1 MPLNDILLP
10 AISKARWAAASNT
23 LPQRSVSM
31 VKLLW
36 SPARAKAGKS
46 GAQIA
51 QSRNS
56 NDLHSPGKQVGEL
69 YACLASKCLAWQILA
84 VVTLTKSMLYDFLPD
99 ELFNNRLRAYTRRN
113 APDTSRREGPMSS
126 SAANLDA
133 YWMPF
138 TANRDFRKEP
148 RMISGAKGHHY
159 TSADGTEIYD
169 LFAGLWTC
177 GVGHCHPMIVEAVQT
192 QVAEL
197 DYAMAFQMG
206 HSKSFELAERVVDLA
221 PDGFTQCFFTNSG
234 SESVDTSL
242 KIALG
247 YHRARGE
254 GNRTRLIG
262 RERGYHGVNFG
273 GMSVGGIV
281 PNRKVFSANLIPGVD
296 HIRATGSIEH
306 AAFSRGQPEWGA
318 HLAEDL
324 ERLAALHD
332 GSNIAAVIVEPVA
345 GSTGILPPPVGY
357 LERLREICDKHGILL
372 IFDEVITAFG
382 RLGKPFAADYFGV
395 KPDIITTAKGLTNGV
410 IPMGAV
416 LVRDHV
422 YEAFMQGPENMIEL
436 FHGYTYSG
444 HPVAAAAGLATMD
457 IYEEEGTFEQSAA
470 LAAPFEEL
478 LHAFADHDK
487 VIDVRNCGLM
497 GAIELAP
504 RDGAPGARGLE
515 VHKRCFWEEQLI
527 VRNGMD
533 CLQFSPFLNSNV
545 DDWHKAFA
553 SIRRVL
559 DTVD

>member
-1 MPLNDILLP
+1 M
-10 AISKARWAAASNT
+10 
-23 LPQRSVSM
+23 
-31 VKLLW
+31 
-36 SPARAKAGKS
+36 
-46 GAQIA
+46 
-51 QSRNS
+51 
-56 NDLHSPGKQVGEL
+56 
-69 YACLASKCLAWQILA
+69 
-84 VVTLTKSMLYDFLPD
+84 
-99 ELFNNRLRAYTRRN
+99 
-113 APDTSRREGPMSS
+113 
-126 SAANLDA
+126 SAATDHVDA

-138 TANRDFRKEP
+138 TANRDFKKEP
-148 RMISGAKGHHY
+148 RIITGAEGHYY
-159 TSADGTEIYD
+159 TTKDGEKVYD
-169 LFAGLWTC
+169 LFAGLWTS
-177 GVGHCHPMIVEAVQT
+177 GVGHCHPKIVEAVQK
-192 QVAEL
+192 QVAKL
-197 DYAMAFQMG
+197 DFSMSFQVG
-206 HSKSFELAERVVDLA
+206 NDRSFELAERVTDLA

-234 SESVDTSL
+234 SESVDTAL

-262 RERGYHGVNFG
+262 RERSYHGVNFG

-296 HIRATGSIEH
+296 HIRATMNLEH
-306 AAFSRGQPEWGA
+306 TAFTRGQPEWGA
-318 HLAEDL
+318 HLADDL

-382 RLGKPFAADYFGV
+382 RLGAPFAADRFAV
-395 KPDIITTAKGLTNGV
+395 MPDIITTAKGLTNGV

-422 YEAFMQGPENMIEL
+422 YEAFMQGPDFMIEL

-444 HPVAAAAGLATMD
+444 HPVAAAAGIAVMD
-457 IYEEEGTFEQSAA
+457 VYEEEGTFEQSAA
-470 LAAPFEEL
+470 LAQPFEDL
-478 LHAFADHDK
+478 LHSFADHDK
-487 VIDVRNCGLM
+487 VIDVRNFGLM

-504 RDGAPGARGLE
+504 REGAPGARGLE
-515 VHKRCFWEEQLI
+515 IHKRCFWEENLV

-545 DDWHKAFA
+545 DDWNHAFER
-553 SIRRVL
+553 IRHL
-559 DTVD
+559 IDTTE